1 MRPCPDADEAG
12 ARSRAGAG
20 QTGCPLRRI
29 DEGGRGASEDWGK
42 MDVPGRD
49 TQLWASWVGAS
60 GARREKA
67 FVKGGES
74 DGRWRQKEYY
84 EIGRDEKM
92 KENCRVVGSSA
103 RHGEWADL
111 GEG

>member
-1 MRPCPDADEAG
+1 
-12 ARSRAGAG
+12 
-20 QTGCPLRRI
+20 
-29 DEGGRGASEDWGK
+29 

-49 TQLWASWVGAS
+49 TQLWTSWAWAS
-60 GARREKA
+60 GARRE
-67 FVKGGES
+67 GGLRE
-74 DGRWRQKEYY
+74 GRRERWPLASKEYY